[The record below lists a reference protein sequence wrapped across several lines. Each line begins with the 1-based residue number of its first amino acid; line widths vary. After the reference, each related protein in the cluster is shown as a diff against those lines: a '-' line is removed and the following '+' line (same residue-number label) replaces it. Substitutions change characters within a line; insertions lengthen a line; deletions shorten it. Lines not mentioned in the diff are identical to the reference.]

1 MTNHDEENQEQ
12 NQEKSDMRGMLILS
26 AIIVFLIVGGMGLNV
41 MFHKDTTTGP
51 TEISSQSRTAPAE

>member
-1 MTNHDEENQEQ
+1 MTNHDED

-41 MFHKDTTTGP
+41 LFHKDTTTGP
-51 TEISSQSRTAPAE
+51 TEMSSQSRTAPAE

>member
-1 MTNHDEENQEQ
+1 MANHDED

-41 MFHKDTTTGP
+41 MFHKNAATGP
-51 TEISSQSRTAPAE
+51 TETSSQSRMAPAE

>member
-1 MTNHDEENQEQ
+1 MTNHDEE

-51 TEISSQSRTAPAE
+51 TEMSSQARTAPAD